1 MAGFVKEVTPRRE
14 AVEHVASSLAFPWNP
29 AAELTPLAEARG
41 RRLAKELVCTMAYPP
56 YTRSLRDG
64 YAVCSSDV
72 SAATTG
78 TPAFLQKTGSVLMGA
93 APKFSISNGEAASIP
108 TGGVLPKGA
117 DAVVML
123 EDTSL
128 TGGYVEVRRGVQSG
142 ENVICK
148 GEELKKGQKVL
159 GRGEQIDFRT
169 ASLLATIGVDQVET
183 ARLRISILSTGDEV
197 VPVAKHPLPP
207 GCIRDVNG
215 ATLKFLLA
223 RCGFESEY
231 RGIVSDDG
239 AEFEKRFKGELS
251 HCDVLILS
259 GGSSVGVRDHCSQ
272 MLEKLAEPGLLVR
285 GINIAPGKPT
295 LAAGCIKEKKLVVS
309 LPGHPLSCL
318 VAAYALLIPLL
329 LRLIGAENEKY
340 GHRLTLELASDVTA
354 KTGPEEFM
362 PCRLEEDGRV
372 RPVLAKSGYV
382 SPLSQSDGLLRVPEN
397 RETLRAGETVEV
409 WLW

>member
-1 MAGFVKEVTPRRE
+1 MAGFVKEVTPRIE
-14 AVEHVASSLAFPWNP
+14 AVAHAAAALAFPWET
-29 AAELTPLAEARG
+29 AAETLPLAEARG
-41 RRLAKELVCTMAYPP
+41 KRLAKELFCTMPYPP

-64 YAVCSSDV
+64 YAVASGDV
-72 SAATTG
+72 SAATVG
-78 TPAFLQKTGSVLMGA
+78 TPTFLQKTGSVLMGET
-93 APKFSISNGEAASIP
+93 PHFIVSNGEAASIP

-128 TGGYVEVRRGVQSG
+128 TGGYVEVRSGVQSG
-142 ENVICK
+142 ENVIAK
-148 GEELKKGQKVL
+148 GEELKKGQKIL
-159 GRGEQIDFRT
+159 SRGDLIDFRT
-169 ASLLATIGVDQVET
+169 ASLLATVGVDKVET
-183 ARLRISILSTGDEV
+183 AKPRVSVLSTGDEV
-197 VPVAKHPLPP
+197 VPVGRHPLPP

-215 ATLKFLLA
+215 AVLKFLLT
-223 RCGFESEY
+223 RCGFEAEY

-251 HCDVLILS
+251 HCDVLVLS
-259 GGSSVGVRDHCSQ
+259 GGSSVGARDRCSQ
-272 MLEKLAEPGLLVR
+272 MLEGLPEPGLLVR

-295 LAAGCIKEKKLVVS
+295 LVAGCLKDKKLVVS

-318 VAAYALLIPLL
+318 VAAYALLVPLL

-340 GHRLTLELASDVTA
+340 GHRLNLELAADVPA
-354 KTGPEEFM
+354 KTGPEEFL
-362 PCRLEEDGRV
+362 PCRLDECGKV
-372 RPVLAKSGYV
+372 RPVLAKSGYI

-397 RETLRAGETVEV
+397 RETLRAGEIAEV